1 MFYLEKA
8 RLRIRNIL
16 HGYVEKKGVN
26 FEVGQ
31 TDL

>member
-16 HGYVEKKGVN
+16 HSYVEKKGVN